1 MTDLFF
7 QGGPLFMGIL
17 TLLLLGSS
25 AWMTYHFLAFIK
37 SREADTG
44 TALRFISY
52 GRSIG
57 LFALIFGIFGQLIGF
72 YDAFSYLET
81 TPVSPQVLSG
91 GIKVS
96 MIPTMYGIIIYII
109 SLILWF
115 ALSQII
121 EKRSGDN

>member
-1 MTDLFF
+1 
-7 QGGPLFMGIL
+7 MGIL
-17 TLLLLGSS
+17 TLLLLGLS
-25 AWMTYHFLAFIK
+25 AWLIFHFLRFIR
-37 SREADTG
+37 SNVADSK
-44 TALRFISY
+44 TALRFMSY

-57 LFALIFGIFGQLIGF
+57 LFALIFGILGQLIGF

-81 TPVSPQVLSG
+81 TPVSSQVLSG

-115 ALSQII
+115 ILSQII
-121 EKRSGDN
+121 EKRSAKN